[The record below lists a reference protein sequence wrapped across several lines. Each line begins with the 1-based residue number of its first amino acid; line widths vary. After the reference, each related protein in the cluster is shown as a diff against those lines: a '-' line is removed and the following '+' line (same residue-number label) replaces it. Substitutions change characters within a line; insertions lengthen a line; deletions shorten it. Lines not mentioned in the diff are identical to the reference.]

1 MLTPSQREK
10 LLRFCRAL
18 VDQERARVLVP
29 PQQPASGFWFGGG
42 NVVEAPDGT
51 FYLTGRYR
59 NAGDSRTGLGAGER
73 GLELAIFASTD
84 RGESFSKV
92 LSFSKTDLS
101 YPGGEVLSI
110 EGSALH
116 FTLDGVEL
124 YVSSEKADVFYPP
137 DLAEFQKPGTG
148 VWTIDVI
155 TAPTIAALR
164 DAETRPLLRAE
175 DPRFLHVKDPVI
187 YRRANGDTVLV
198 FCTHPFNWSS
208 SNSAYA
214 LRKAGEGL
222 FSAPVYDFFPRGFTW
237 DVAMSRITCLLDLP
251 KLGEFA
257 DAAPALLAFYDG
269 GESLRQYEEHGKA
282 VSRPRGYSCEEIGGV
297 AVAAED
303 LSSSERLS
311 LYFPS
316 FVSPTGT
323 GCSRY
328 VDVLS
333 TVDGFFVT
341 WQQSQPDLS
350 QPLVA
355 HFLRREDA
363 EAILAE

>member
-10 LLRFCRAL
+10 LLEFCRAL
-18 VDQERARVLVP
+18 VDQEHAHILIP

-84 RGESFSKV
+84 RGQSFNKI
-92 LSFSKTDLS
+92 LSFSKADLS

-110 EGSALH
+110 EGSALNI
-116 FTLDGVEL
+116 TADGVEL
-124 YVSSEKADVFYPP
+124 YVSSEKADVYYPP
-137 DLAEFQKPGTG
+137 DLAEFQKTGTG
-148 VWTIDVI
+148 VWTIDVVA
-155 TAPTIAALR
+155 APTIADLR
-164 DAETRPLLRAE
+164 SAEARPLLRAE
-175 DPRFLHVKDPVI
+175 DPRVLHVKDPVI

-214 LRKAGEGL
+214 IRHTGAEA
-222 FSAPVYDFFPRGFTW
+222 FSAPNYDFFPRGFTW
-237 DVAMSRITCLLDLP
+237 DVAMSRITCLLDVP
-251 KLGEFA
+251 RLGEFA
-257 DAAPALLAFYDG
+257 HTAPGMLAFYDG
-269 GESLRQYEEHGKA
+269 GESLRQYEEHSKA
-282 VSRPRGYSCEEIGGV
+282 VRRPRGYSCEEIGGV
-297 AVAAED
+297 ALIAEA
-303 LSSSERLS
+303 LSHSERLS

-316 FVSPTGT
+316 FVSSTGT

-328 VDVLS
+328 VDVLP
-333 TVDGFFVT
+333 TDEGFFVT

-350 QPLVA
+350 QPLVT
-355 HFLRREDA
+355 HFLSREDA
-363 EAILAE
+363 EKILA